1 MGVQH
6 SKANDSYS
14 SDTQTVEQAT
24 NTYQELQQIGTAGTE
39 TECY

>member
-14 SDTQTVEQAT
+14 PDIQTLEQ
-24 NTYQELQQIGTAGTE
+24 YQELQQIGTAGRE